1 MDSLQRSGFQS
12 MVSTSKALKRM
23 QRQMG
28 LEETGQ
34 LDKATI
40 EAMKQPRCGVTDV
53 ANYKTF
59 DGDLKWDHHDVT
71 YR

>member
-1 MDSLQRSGFQS
+1 MNTVQRSGFQS
-12 MVSTSKALKRM
+12 MASTDKALKRM
-23 QRQMG
+23 QRQLG

-34 LDKATI
+34 LNKQTLD
-40 EAMKQPRCGVTDV
+40 AMKQPRCGVPDV

-59 DGDLKWDHHDVT
+59 DEDLKWDHNDVT

>member
-1 MDSLQRSGFQS
+1 MNTLQRSGFQS
-12 MVSTSKALKRM
+12 MVSTSKALKMM

-28 LEETGQ
+28 LEETGE
-34 LDKATI
+34 LDEPTVD
-40 EAMKQPRCGVTDV
+40 AMKQPRCGVPDV

-59 DGDLKWDHHDVT
+59 DGDLKWDHNDIT